1 MKDVNTAVF
10 FTVLGISLFVFSIVA
25 PIQSSVV
32 RVIIFLLCIQFIY
45 RSLRIFSSMEY
56 KKRKVLTENK

>member
-25 PIQSSVV
+25 PIQSPVV

>member
-25 PIQSSVV
+25 PIQSPVV

-45 RSLRIFSSMEY
+45 RSLRIFSSKEY
-56 KKRKVLTENK
+56 KKRKVLN